1 MSQNDTATKNI
12 KSGEEKAK
20 DASPGKRFDQM
31 SQNSDNDQD
40 NEIQA
45 ILEEEGVLDDE
56 EILDPDDPDY
66 EEKKKAVADA
76 STKRG
81 SITSLTNLRGV
92 PEWKKKEVADI
103 LDLSDL
109 DQLKGIFQFKEKYS
123 RPLTEQEKKLE
134 YDIQSRRCV
143 YEVD

>member
-1 MSQNDTATKNI
+1 MSQIDTVTKKI
-12 KSGEEKAK
+12 ESGEEKSK
-20 DASPGKRFDQM
+20 DANPGKKLDQM
-31 SQNSDNDQD
+31 SQHSDEDVD

-45 ILEEEGVLDDE
+45 IFEEEGVLDDE

-66 EEKKKAVADA
+66 EEKKKAVTDA

-109 DQLKGIFQFKEKYS
+109 DQLKGIF
-123 RPLTEQEKKLE
+123 
-134 YDIQSRRCV
+134 
-143 YEVD
+143 

>member
-1 MSQNDTATKNI
+1 MFQD
-12 KSGEEKAK
+12 
-20 DASPGKRFDQM
+20 
-31 SQNSDNDQD
+31 SDDDGANQ
-40 NEIQA
+40 IQA
-45 ILEEEGVLDDE
+45 ILEEEGILGDE

-66 EEKKKAVADA
+66 EEKKKAVTDA

-109 DQLKGIFQFKEKYS
+109 DQLKGIF
-123 RPLTEQEKKLE
+123 
-134 YDIQSRRCV
+134 
-143 YEVD
+143 